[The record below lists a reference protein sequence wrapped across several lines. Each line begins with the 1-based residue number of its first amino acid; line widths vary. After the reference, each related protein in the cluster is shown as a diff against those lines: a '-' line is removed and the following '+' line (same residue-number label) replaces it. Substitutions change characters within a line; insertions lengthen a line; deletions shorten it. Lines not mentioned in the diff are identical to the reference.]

1 MRPAWRD
8 RGSAG
13 GPIMSRLRQ
22 ARQVD
27 KSENSRWQLAQRKTD
42 RPNPQGQRTREL
54 ILDAA
59 IALAA
64 RHGYEGTK
72 VSMIRQATGLS
83 ASSIYWHF
91 PDKDQLLSA
100 ALERAFRV
108 QAQGTPNWLD
118 SGPLESRREDLFA
131 KLLAFPPADEGMDYW
146 RFGLQ
151 LAVVRPQT
159 ESVTRT
165 RFLQIRSESFTWLG
179 QWWER
184 SLPEGMERRQEA
196 GVLMGRLTVAIRDSS
211 FIRRRG
217 SEALDERWVTW
228 LLAGCLDAA
237 ADRLAQRGLEPGR
250 LAETSSASAPRPK
263 SSGEEPAGPR
273 EAFLRA
279 AEETIEE
286 SGYGGVTV
294 ARVCEK
300 AGLPASSLYWSFKH
314 KDELLASVVAD
325 ACRRW
330 EEGRPVFVSRPADGN
345 WAPVLKGVLLPT
357 VAGFATGTSVLRL
370 GLLLLLQRGA
380 VPEAERRRL
389 EQVLQDMQDMTTQ
402 WFRTVLPEEQP
413 DLALLPAYLSE
424 CLFRLLEGLM
434 LSRQIDGQPW
444 DPELLTDL
452 VCAALFRAA
461 VLAGQ
466 KA

>member
-1 MRPAWRD
+1 
-8 RGSAG
+8 
-13 GPIMSRLRQ
+13 MSRLG
-22 ARQVD
+22 AGTAGEG
-27 KSENSRWQLAQRKTD
+27 SENSRWQAVAQRKTD
-42 RPNPQGQRTREL
+42 RPNPQGERTREL
-54 ILDAA
+54 ILETAV
-59 IALAA
+59 ALAA

-100 ALERAFRV
+100 ALEHAFRV

-118 SGPLESRREDLFA
+118 SRPVHPRSEDLFG

-151 LAVVRPQT
+151 LSVVRPQT
-159 ESVTRT
+159 DSTCRT
-165 RFLQIRSESFTWLG
+165 RFLEIRSESFQWLG

-184 SLPEGMERRQEA
+184 SLPAGIQKRQEA
-196 GVLMGRLTVAIRDSS
+196 GVLMGRFTVAIRDSS
-211 FIRRRG
+211 FIRRHG
-217 SEALDERWVTW
+217 SGMLEERWVTW
-228 LLAGCLDAA
+228 LLACCLDAA
-237 ADRLAQRGLEPGR
+237 ADRLGERGLEPRPGTHTAEGAGH
-250 LAETSSASAPRPK
+250 LAQGSE
-263 SSGEEPAGPR
+263 GDPAGPR
-273 EAFLRA
+273 EVFLRA

-286 SGYGGVTV
+286 YGYGGVTV

-300 AGLPASSLYWSFKH
+300 AGLPASSLYWSFKD
-314 KDELLASVVAD
+314 KDELLATVVAS

-330 EEGRPVFVSRPADGN
+330 EDRRLVFAPRPADGN
-345 WAPVLKGVLLPT
+345 WSEVLKGVLLPT
-357 VAGFATGTSVLRL
+357 VAGFTGETTVLRL

-389 EQVLQDMQDMTTQ
+389 EQVLQDMQDTTTQ
-402 WFRTVLPEEQP
+402 WFRTVLPEGRA
-413 DLALLPAYLSE
+413 DLDQLAAYLSE

-434 LSRQIDGQPW
+434 LSRQIDAQPW

-452 VCAALFRAA
+452 VCAALYRAA
-461 VLAGQ
+461 ALAGDN
-466 KA
+466 AASPPAGVRPAD

>member
-1 MRPAWRD
+1 
-8 RGSAG
+8 
-13 GPIMSRLRQ
+13 
-22 ARQVD
+22 V
-27 KSENSRWQLAQRKTD
+27 AQRKTD
-42 RPNPQGQRTREL
+42 RPNPQGERTREL
-54 ILDAA
+54 ILETAVS
-59 IALAA
+59 LAA

-91 PDKDQLLSA
+91 PNKDQLLSA
-100 ALERAFRV
+100 ALEHAFRV

-118 SGPLESRREDLFA
+118 SKPLNPRCEDLFG

-151 LAVVRPQT
+151 LAVVRPQADLT
-159 ESVTRT
+159 CRT
-165 RFLQIRSESFTWLG
+165 RFLQMRSESFAWLG

-184 SLPEGMERRQEA
+184 SLPEAMEQRQEA
-196 GVLMGRLTVAIRDSS
+196 GILLGRVTVAVRDSS
-211 FIRRRG
+211 FIRRHG
-217 SEALDERWVTW
+217 SEALQERWVTW

-237 ADRLAQRGLEPGR
+237 ADRLAERGLD
-250 LAETSSASAPRPK
+250 PRPVPVAAAQAMGQ
-263 SSGEEPAGPR
+263 SSDAEPAGPR
-273 EAFLRA
+273 EVFLRA
-279 AEETIEE
+279 AAETIEE

-300 AGLPASSLYWSFKH
+300 AGLPASSLYWSFKD
-314 KDELLASVVAD
+314 KDELLAAVVAN

-330 EEGRPVFVSRPADGN
+330 EDGRPVFAPRPADGN
-345 WAPVLKGVLLPT
+345 WSPVLKEVLLPT
-357 VAGFATGTSVLRL
+357 VAGFTGETSVLRL

-380 VPEAERRRL
+380 VPEAERLRL

-402 WFRTVLPEEQP
+402 WFRTVLPEDRP
-413 DLALLPAYLSE
+413 DLGRLAAHLSE

-434 LSRQIDGQPW
+434 LSRQIDDQPW

-461 VLAGQ
+461 ALAVQSREALSPPDG
-466 KA
+466 ARPAD

>member
-1 MRPAWRD
+1 MNKP
-8 RGSAG
+8 
-13 GPIMSRLRQ
+13 
-22 ARQVD
+22 
-27 KSENSRWQLAQRKTD
+27 ENSRWQLAQRKTD
-42 RPNPQGQRTREL
+42 RPNPQGERTREL
-54 ILDAA
+54 ILETA

-91 PDKDQLLSA
+91 ADKDQLLSA
-100 ALERAFRV
+100 ALEHAFRV
-108 QAQGTPNWLD
+108 QAAGTPNWLD
-118 SGPLESRREDLFA
+118 SSPLDPRCEDLFG

-151 LAVVRPQT
+151 LAVVRPST
-159 ESVTRT
+159 ESVSRT
-165 RFLQIRSESFTWLG
+165 RFLQIRSESFAWLG

-184 SLPEGMERRQEA
+184 SLPKGMQLRQEA
-196 GVLMGRLTVAIRDSS
+196 GVLMGRLTVAVRDSS
-211 FIRRRG
+211 FISRHG
-217 SEALDERWVTW
+217 SQALDERWVTW
-228 LLAGCLDAA
+228 LLACCLDAA
-237 ADRLAQRGLEPGR
+237 ADRLVERGLARKPF
-250 LAETSSASAPRPK
+250 AETAAQPAG

-273 EAFLRA
+273 ETFLRA

-286 SGYGGVTV
+286 YGYGGVTV

-300 AGLPASSLYWSFKH
+300 AGLPASSLYWSFKD
-314 KDELLASVVAD
+314 KDELLATVVSS

-330 EEGRPVFVSRPADGN
+330 EDGRPVFVARPADGN
-345 WAPVLKGVLLPT
+345 WSPVLKDVLLPT
-357 VAGFATGTSVLRL
+357 VAGFASETSVLRL
-370 GLLLLLQRGA
+370 GLLLLLQRGS

-389 EQVLQDMQDMTTQ
+389 EQVLEDMQDMTTQ
-402 WFRTVLPEEQP
+402 WFRTVLPADRP
-413 DLALLPAYLSE
+413 DLGLLPAYLSE

-461 VLAGQ
+461 ALAGQ
-466 KA
+466 TS